1 MPVIHEGCPL
11 SGCLSPAPLQVPILN
26 ALGVQAAAVGN
37 HDCELVGYQ
46 SLRAALSSV
55 GSCHPSAMLAF
66 LRCCPCALMNRTPSP
81 RPPPAVD
88 FGIPTLQKHMQSFR
102 FPWLLSN
109 VLDAHTGKPLGGAE
123 RSRMV
128 TWQGV
133 KVGLMGLVEREVGPA
148 AAWSSRLFVPS
159 ALYS

>member
-1 MPVIHEGCPL
+1 MP
-11 SGCLSPAPLQVPILN
+11 SQRNACLL
-26 ALGVQAAAVGN
+26 AL
-37 HDCELVGYQ
+37 LP
-46 SLRAALSSV
+46 LRAHESNAVS
-55 GSCHPSAMLAF
+55 
-66 LRCCPCALMNRTPSP
+66 
-81 RPPPAVD
+81 PPPAVD